1 MIYGFDEKT
10 KECLWTADGDVNIP
24 EGMIVL
30 QSDDDH
36 DITQI
41 ELGVN
46 DTGDYYIAPLT
57 ITDGMR
63 IDRAKSERLDSLA
76 FAKEQINILTDLKE
90 FSKKPEYESMLNDW
104 RKYRVEL
111 YEMDITDP
119 DNIKWP
125 KRPTPVDM

>member
-1 MIYGFDEKT
+1 MIYGFNVDT
-10 KECLWTADGDVNIP
+10 KACLWTADGEVEVP
-24 EGMIVL
+24 EGMVAIR
-30 QSDDDH
+30 SEDNH
-36 DITQI
+36 DIAEI

-46 DTGDYYIAPLT
+46 ETGEYYIAPLT
-57 ITDGMR
+57 ITDEMR
-63 IDRAKSERLDSLA
+63 VEHAKGERLNDLS
-76 FAKEQINILTDLKE
+76 FAKGQIDMLTDLKE
-90 FSKKPEYESMLNDW
+90 FSNKPEYESMLKDW